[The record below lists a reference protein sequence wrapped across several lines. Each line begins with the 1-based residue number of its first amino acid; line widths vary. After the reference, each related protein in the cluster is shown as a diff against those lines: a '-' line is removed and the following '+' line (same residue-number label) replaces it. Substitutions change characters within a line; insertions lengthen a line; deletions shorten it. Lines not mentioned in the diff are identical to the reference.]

1 MNFIKNNYHKVIV
14 TVFLLLLA
22 FFSVSKL
29 LNTFSFDTYGEQYTK
44 EGLTR
49 STAAFVIAKG
59 LNGAI
64 SVVQGTEVAME
75 PAGIGLILTPGQILD
90 PVNDLVERFSWVM
103 LICTTSIGIQTILLA
118 IFSSSSFSVSVS
130 VLLLLMVL
138 FIWNYKGPSI
148 NLKNILYR
156 MTAFIIILRF
166 FIPLMAITSDGLYK
180 TFLEEKYIISK
191 DHLEQS
197 ETIITSLSKD
207 NQNISN
213 EAIDDSWY
221 ERLSNSINDAI
232 DSIDVNKRV
241 EELEKEAEELTMHII
256 SLIVVFTMQTI
267 FFPLIFIW
275 LAMKLIKA
283 SFSFRFVN

>member
-1 MNFIKNNYHKVIV
+1 
-14 TVFLLLLA
+14 LA

-241 EELEKEAEELTMHII
+241 EELEKEAEQLTTHII

-267 FFPLIFIW
+267 LFPLIFIW

-283 SFSFRFVN
+283 SFSFRFV

>member
-1 MNFIKNNYHKVIV
+1 MNFIKDNYPKVIV
-14 TVFLLLLA
+14 TVLLVLLA

-29 LNTFSFDTYGEQYTK
+29 LNTFSFDSYGEQYTK

-103 LICTTSIGIQTILLA
+103 LVCTTSIGIQTILLA
-118 IFSSSSFSVSVS
+118 IFSSSSFSISVA

-138 FIWNYKGPSI
+138 FIWNYKGSSI

-180 TFLEEKYIISK
+180 TFLEQKYIISR

-197 ETIITSLSKD
+197 EMVISSLSKE
-207 NQNISN
+207 NQQISN
-213 EAIDDSWY
+213 EAIEDSWY
-221 ERLSNSINDAI
+221 EKLSNSISDAI

-241 EELEKEAEELTMHII
+241 EELEKEAEELTRHII
-256 SLIVVFTMQTI
+256 DLIVVFTMQTI
-267 FFPLIFIW
+267 LFPLIFIW
-275 LAMKLIKA
+275 LVMKLIKA

>member
-1 MNFIKNNYHKVIV
+1 MNFIKDNYPKVIV
-14 TVFLLLLA
+14 TVLLVLLA

-29 LNTFSFDTYGEQYTK
+29 LNTFSFDSYGEQYTK

-103 LICTTSIGIQTILLA
+103 LVCTTSIGIQTILLA
-118 IFSSSSFSVSVS
+118 IFSSSSFSISVT

-138 FIWNYKGPSI
+138 FIWNYKGASI

-180 TFLEEKYIISK
+180 TFLEQKYIISR

-197 ETIITSLSKD
+197 EMVISSLSKE
-207 NQNISN
+207 NQQTGN
-213 EAIDDSWY
+213 ESIEDSWY
-221 ERLSNSINDAI
+221 EKLSNSISDAI

-241 EELEKEAEELTMHII
+241 EELEKEAEELTRHII
-256 SLIVVFTMQTI
+256 DLIVVFTMQTI
-267 FFPLIFIW
+267 LFPLIFIW
-275 LAMKLIKA
+275 LVMKLIKA

>member
-1 MNFIKNNYHKVIV
+1 MNFIKDNYHKVII
-14 TVFLLLLA
+14 TVFLVLLA

-29 LNTFSFDTYGEQYTK
+29 LHTFSFDSYGEQYTK

-103 LICTTSIGIQTILLA
+103 LICTTSIGIQTILLT
-118 IFSSSSFSVSVS
+118 IFSSSSFSISVT

-138 FIWNYKGPSI
+138 FIWNYKGASI
-148 NLKNILYR
+148 DLKNILYR
-156 MTAFIIILRF
+156 ITAFIIILRF
-166 FIPLMAITSDGLYK
+166 FIPLMAITSDILYK

-197 ETIITSLSKD
+197 ETVITNLSKE
-207 NQNISN
+207 NQQISN
-213 EAIDDSWY
+213 DAIENSWY
-221 ERLSNSINDAI
+221 EKLSNSISDAI

-241 EELEKEAEELTMHII
+241 EELEKEAEDLTKHII

-267 FFPLIFIW
+267 LFPLIFIW

-283 SFSFRFVN
+283 NFSFRFVN

>member
-1 MNFIKNNYHKVIV
+1 MNFIKDNYPKVIV
-14 TVFLLLLA
+14 TVLLVLLA

-29 LNTFSFDTYGEQYTK
+29 LNTFSFDSYGEQYTK

-103 LICTTSIGIQTILLA
+103 LVCTTSIGIQTILLA
-118 IFSSSSFSVSVS
+118 IFSSSSFSISVT

-138 FIWNYKGPSI
+138 FIWNYKGASI

-180 TFLEEKYIISK
+180 TFLEQKYIISR

-197 ETIITSLSKD
+197 EMVISSLSKE
-207 NQNISN
+207 NQQISN
-213 EAIDDSWY
+213 EAIEDSWY
-221 ERLSNSINDAI
+221 EKLSNSISDAI

-241 EELEKEAEELTMHII
+241 EELEKEAEELTRHII
-256 SLIVVFTMQTI
+256 DLIVVFTMQTI
-267 FFPLIFIW
+267 LFPLIFIW
-275 LAMKLIKA
+275 LVMKLIKA